1 MAVKVIRVSKQ
12 TDHAP
17 VLDIIRGDSK
27 STQVRLVVPALVD
40 GVDLSNLVWTVKIK
54 RPDGEPDRATLESTI
69 EDGYI
74 NAEWTI
80 GGFTTAVPGTVT
92 CKLEGFNGDVVV
104 WQGSNFYLCV
114 HDTYDT
120 EPQGETAE
128 ALSEVQNLIIY
139 VNGELG
145 NVIAAAER
153 AEEAAKYPPIIGANG
168 NWLLYDVSD
177 IDDIDESKYKDSG
190 LPAVAGNST
199 GQGDMAK
206 AVYDPNGDGTVKD
219 SDKLGGVEAEKYALI
234 DYVDSSCGEAEANAV
249 SRAAVLVNGE
259 RTERRNDVETLS
271 EQLKQ
276 LNNEALKEE
285 TDPTV
290 PSWAKASK
298 KPTYTASEVGA
309 VPKVGGDMTG
319 YINFISSTKNA
330 EGLKWTTQDGTV
342 FYIRPYFVS
351 NRLQVVVSPQGGSA
365 EAVVKVESN
374 GAVEII
380 KDLNVTGKSTLS
392 GELNASGGI
401 RGVTNYATPSTLTGG
416 TWIDGKPVYRRIV
429 SGAVEANVEKSI
441 GWATSGTVG
450 QVLRVD
456 GGIWTG
462 STYFP
467 LTYQAA
473 EGQNL
478 RAYVNKTSAIIKSS
492 IAGTAYFIIEYTKA

>member
-1 MAVKVIRVSKQ
+1 MAVKVIRTSKQ

-17 VLDIIRGDSK
+17 ALDIIRGDSK

-54 RPDGEPDRATLESTI
+54 RPDGETDRAMLESTI

-80 GGFTTAVPGTVT
+80 GGFATAVPGTVT
-92 CKLEGFNGDVVV
+92 CKLEGFNGDAVV

-139 VNGELG
+139 VDGELG
-145 NVIAAAER
+145 NVIAAGER
-153 AEEAAKYPPIIGANG
+153 AEEAATHQPIIGANG
-168 NWLLYDVSD
+168 NWFIYD
-177 IDDIDESKYKDSG
+177 IDKGVYEDSG
-190 LPAVAGNST
+190 KTAVAGNGT

-206 AVYDPNGDGTVKD
+206 AVYDPDGDGTVRD
-219 SDKLGGVEAEKYALI
+219 SEMLGGIEAEKYALVE
-234 DYVDSSCGEAEANAV
+234 YVDSSCGEAEANAV

-259 RTERRNDVETLS
+259 RIERQNDVETLS
-271 EQLKQ
+271 EQLQQ
-276 LNNEALKEE
+276 LNNEALKKE

-309 VPKVGGDMTG
+309 VPSAGGDVSG
-319 YINFISSTKNA
+319 YINFLATTKNA
-330 EGLKWTTQDGTV
+330 EGVKWTTQDGTV
-342 FYIRPYFVS
+342 FYIRPYFEN

-401 RGVTNYATPSTLTGG
+401 RGVTNYVTPSTLTGG
-416 TWIDGKPVYRRIV
+416 TWTDGKPVYRRIV
-429 SGAVEANVEKSI
+429 SGAVEANVEKTI

-462 STYFP
+462 NTFFP

-473 EGQNL
+473 DGQNL